1 MKRGAPAT
9 IDIDDETR
17 MQLRSELLASSR
29 GSKASVARILQTLNR
44 KGMLRDEELGG
55 RDELRQVRIAAE
67 MHGRART
74 PYGPVV
80 QTLDVPGIGP
90 WEYVHPFAFLHYMST
105 ISEKFANML
114 SDALG
119 KAPLFTCSLVFY
131 GGEMTPGNPLRS
143 DVGRQLWNFY
153 YTFLELPG
161 WLLHRTGGWFCL
173 GGVRTRLVER
183 IPGGVSALLKQI
195 LVAMFV
201 DGPHN
206 FTRGF
211 VVPHGSAVR
220 VFRARLVGFLADEK
234 GHKEFLAI
242 KGAAGLKPCISCMNV
257 VNFIHKTGY
266 ADGQY
271 TVGLD
276 CVDKSKFKQ
285 LDDDT
290 FWRMH
295 EILVSQVG
303 QISTSKVE
311 ALETKLGISYNEHG
325 MLCDPR
331 LRSVLRP
338 VSNYIRD
345 WQHTLVSHG
354 VAGLQIA
361 ALTSCLKRSNIG
373 MYEIAAYARLYIHPK
388 LTASPPKPE
397 WFTENFIASDH
408 VKLFASDVLGLC
420 PLLLAFLRD
429 RCSGRAPADRVRC
442 FELLTFMLG
451 LLSGEDDMT
460 GALHATLAGAIAEHA
475 VLFRRLYHAFIKVK
489 FHHLVH
495 VPDDLLR
502 LGKVISCFAPERKH
516 KDVKTSVV
524 HVYNQVEHTTTF
536 GYLNSY
542 VQDVVEGRFQFD
554 EQYIST
560 SKRRKLDIAGIQMD
574 TSAEAALKCGGVKR
588 DDYVL
593 IRTGGALRLG
603 RVVLFYAM
611 GDFITVHVREATA
624 VDPGTWTIWDE
635 SATPDVFLDPTSIVK
650 PVVYMRI
657 PPSTVKIIVPYYHGR
672 GA

>member
-17 MQLRSELLASSR
+17 MQLRSELLATSR

-44 KGMLRDEELGG
+44 KGMLRGEELGG
-55 RDELRQVRIAAE
+55 RDELRQCRIAAE

-74 PYGPVV
+74 PYGPVA

-90 WEYVHPFAFLHYMST
+90 WEYVHPFAFLHYMLT
-105 ISEKFANML
+105 VSEKFANLL
-114 SDALG
+114 SDALD
-119 KAPLFTCSLVFY
+119 KAPLFTCSLAFY
-131 GGEMTPGNPLRS
+131 GGEMTSGNPLRS
-143 DVGRQLWNFY
+143 DVGRQLWNVY
-153 YTFLELPG
+153 YAFLELSG

-173 GGVRTRLVER
+173 GGVRTRLAER

-220 VFRARLVGFLADEK
+220 VFRARLVGFMADEK
-234 GHKEFLAI
+234 GHNELLAI
-242 KGAAGLKPCISCMNV
+242 KGAAGLKPCISCTNV

-276 CVDKSKFKQ
+276 CVDKSKLKQ

-295 EILVSQVG
+295 EILASQVG
-303 QISTSKVE
+303 QISTSK
-311 ALETKLGISYNEHG
+311 
-325 MLCDPR
+325 
-331 LRSVLRP
+331 
-338 VSNYIRD
+338 
-345 WQHTLVSHG
+345 
-354 VAGLQIA
+354 IA
-361 ALTSCLKRSNIG
+361 ALTSCLQMSMID
-373 MYEIAAYARLYIHPK
+373 MYEIAAYARLCIHPK
-388 LTASPPKPE
+388 LTASPHKPE
-397 WFTENFIASDH
+397 WFTENFIANDH
-408 VKLFASDVLGLC
+408 VKLFASGVLGLC
-420 PLLLAFLRD
+420 PWLLAFLRC
-429 RCSGRAPADRVRC
+429 RCSGRVPADHVRC

-451 LLSGEDDMT
+451 PLSGEDDMT
-460 GALHATLAGAIAEHA
+460 GALHATLSGAIAEHA
-475 VLFRRLYHAFIKVK
+475 VLFRRLHHTFSNVK
-489 FHHLVH
+489 FQHLVH
-495 VPDDLLR
+495 VPGDLLR
-502 LGKVISCFAPERKH
+502 LGRVISCFAPERKH

-524 HVYNQVEHTTTF
+524 HVYSQVEHTTTF
-536 GYLNSY
+536 GYLNCY

-554 EQYIST
+554 GQHIST
-560 SKRRKLDIAGIQMD
+560 SKRRIAGTQMD
-574 TSAEAALKCGGVKR
+574 TSTAAALKCGGVKR

-611 GDFITVHVREATA
+611 DDFIAVH
-624 VDPGTWTIWDE
+624 
-635 SATPDVFLDPTSIVK
+635 
-650 PVVYMRI
+650 
-657 PPSTVKIIVPYYHGR
+657 
-672 GA
+672 

>member
-1 MKRGAPAT
+1 MKRGAHAT

-17 MQLRSELLASSR
+17 MQLRPELLATSR

-55 RDELRQVRIAAE
+55 RDELRQCRIAAE

-90 WEYVHPFAFLHYMST
+90 REYAHPFASLHYMST

-114 SDALG
+114 PAALD

-131 GGEMTPGNPLRS
+131 GDEAGFARAG
-143 DVGRQLWNFY
+143 F
-153 YTFLELPG
+153 
-161 WLLHRTGGWFCL
+161 
-173 GGVRTRLVER
+173 TRLAER
-183 IPGGVSALLKQI
+183 IPGGASALLKQI

-211 VVPHGSAVR
+211 VVPHGNAVR
-220 VFRARLVGFLADEK
+220 VFRVRLVGFMADAK

-276 CVDKSKFKQ
+276 CVDKSKLKQ

-295 EILVSQVG
+295 EILASQVG

-311 ALETKLGISYNEHG
+311 ALDTKLGISYNEHG

-345 WQHTLVSHG
+345 WQRTLVSHG

-361 ALTSCLKRSNIG
+361 ALASCLKRSNID
-373 MYEIAAYARLYIHPK
+373 MHEIAAYARLYIHPN
-388 LTASPPKPE
+388 LTAPPPKPE
-397 WFTENFIASDH
+397 WFTESFRANDH

-420 PLLLAFLRD
+420 PLLLAYFRD
-429 RCSGRAPADRVRC
+429 RCSGRAPADHVRC

-460 GALHATLAGAIAEHA
+460 GALHATLSGAIAERA
-475 VLFRRLYHAFIKVK
+475 VLLRRLYHTFTKVK

-502 LGKVISCFAPERKH
+502 LGRVISCFAPERKH

-524 HVYNQVEHTTTF
+524 HVYNQVEHATTL
-536 GYLNSY
+536 GYLNCY

-574 TSAEAALKCGGVKR
+574 TSTAAALKCGGAKR
-588 DDYVL
+588 GDYVL

-611 GDFITVHVREATA
+611 GDFITVHARE
-624 VDPGTWTIWDE
+624 
-635 SATPDVFLDPTSIVK
+635 
-650 PVVYMRI
+650 
-657 PPSTVKIIVPYYHGR
+657 
-672 GA
+672 